1 MLAQQRSSAREALT
15 VLLRGLASVNAAA
28 DALASVNA
36 AADSLAIEVE
46 QAAFAAATAS
56 HRAAPKSLLPELY
69 MTQIADLTTLLPS
82 QIGKFPDETAGIM
95 LLKKA
100 IPIGDMF
107 TRQTAAAANPDAR
120 ETGRRLFVRALNAG
134 APELG
139 RARIQEMATAIEVSC
154 YNAAVQ
160 ISKESSDPPRRSWD
174 SPSFVDIYST
184 RCGAVYCALDPS
196 SASCASYGPQ
206 LLPRILS
213 GEVAI
218 ASVGDMSERNMC
230 PPATAEERAEIAMR
244 SAQRVV
250 EKESTLFSCP
260 HCKARR
266 CTYIEVQRRSL
277 DEAPD
282 YICRCLACNRKF
294 TGKY

>member
-1 MLAQQRSSAREALT
+1 MLASLTQQRTDARE
-15 VLLRGLASVNAAA
+15 GLKKQLQAAA
-28 DALASVNA
+28 TTTTASTEVVA
-36 AADSLAIEVE
+36 AAIE
-46 QAAFAAATAS
+46 QAAYAAATLA
-56 HRAAPKSLLPELY
+56 HRSAPKSSLVDLY
-69 MTQIADLTTLLPS
+69 TVQIGTVSDLLPS
-82 QIGKFPDETAGIM
+82 QIGKFPDEVAATM
-95 LLKKA
+95 LLNQQLTVA
-100 IPIGDMF
+100 DLF
-107 TRQTAAAANPDAR
+107 LSQTIVAAHPDAR

-174 SPSFVDIYST
+174 SPAFVDIYST
-184 RCGAVYCALDPS
+184 RCGAVHCALDPG

-218 ASVGDMSERNMC
+218 ASVGDMTERSMC

>member
-1 MLAQQRSSAREALT
+1 MLAALTQQRTVARECLKKQLQAVET
-15 VLLRGLASVNAAA
+15 AAGTSAEAVAAA
-28 DALASVNA
+28 
-36 AADSLAIEVE
+36 IE
-46 QAAFAAATAS
+46 QAAYAAATLA
-56 HRAAPKSLLPELY
+56 HRSAPKSSLVDLYAAQIGTVSHLLPL
-69 MTQIADLTTLLPS
+69 
-82 QIGKFPDETAGIM
+82 QIGKFPDEVAAAM
-95 LLKKA
+95 LLNQQLTVA
-100 IPIGDMF
+100 DLFLG
-107 TRQTAAAANPDAR
+107 QTAVAANPDAR
-120 ETGRRLFVRALNAG
+120 EIGRRLFVRALNAG

-174 SPSFVDIYST
+174 SPAFVDIYST

-213 GEVAI
+213 GEVTI
-218 ASVGDMSERNMC
+218 TSVGDMSERSMC
-230 PPATAEERAEIAMR
+230 PPATAEERAEIATR